1 MTDGLRLAATF
12 LVAAVSIAFPQ
23 SAPDR
28 GMTAT
33 ISLQRAIVSTGQ
45 GQRASARLTAQWAPE
60 LAALEKR
67 QVEVQAAREKL
78 ERESKRRRGWW
89 PFRHAMSR
97 KQKAIEVRKI
107 QDKAKAL
114 QRERDDD
121 RAAFENERKRI
132 FNDLGGKMHALLE
145 DYAKDHGYSAI
156 IEAGNPQSPV
166 VVTRNDITR
175 EIVTLYDQI
184 YPAAP

>member
-1 MTDGLRLAATF
+1 MERALRLAAVVLF
-12 LVAAVSIAFPQ
+12 AAASIVFAQ
-23 SAPDR
+23 D
-28 GMTAT
+28 GKTAT
-33 ISLQRAIVSTGQ
+33 IQLQRAIVSTGQ
-45 GQRASARLTAQWAPE
+45 GQRASARLTAHWAPE

-67 QVEVQAAREKL
+67 QVEIQAEREKL

-97 KQKAIEVRKI
+97 KQKAIEARNI
-107 QDKAKAL
+107 QEKAKAL

-132 FNDLGGKMHALLE
+132 LNDLDGKMHALLE
-145 DYAKDHGYSAI
+145 DYAKNHGYSAI

-166 VVTRNDITR
+166 VVTLNDITD
-175 EIVTLYDQI
+175 EIVGLYDRR
-184 YPAAP
+184 YPAEL

>member
-1 MTDGLRLAATF
+1 MADALGLAATF
-12 LVAAVSIAFPQ
+12 LVAGTSIGFSQ
-23 SAPDR
+23 SAPDP
-28 GMTAT
+28 GKTAT

-45 GQRASARLTAQWAPE
+45 GQRAAARLTVQWAPE

-67 QVEVQAAREKL
+67 QVEIKAEQEKL

-89 PFRHAMSR
+89 PFRHAMSP
-97 KQKAIEVRKI
+97 KQKAIEARKI
-107 QDKAKAL
+107 QEKAKAL

-156 IEAGNPQSPV
+156 IEAGNPQSP
-166 VVTRNDITR
+166 
-175 EIVTLYDQI
+175 L
-184 YPAAP
+184 